1 MLSRWFNPSTLPE
14 QDLVLAACRS
24 RFTGHDLGDLVVS
37 ADPLYSIQ
45 LADELGV
52 LGIVSSVV
60 QTHPAAGP
68 MWTHA
73 WASNAARNA
82 MLVAELRRWVLALR
96 RHGFEPIV
104 LKGPALAKVAFGNI
118 SHRDSCDL
126 DLIVPLERFFEAADL
141 FRSLGATSLCS
152 EKLVERGRLG
162 ALTFEVPC
170 ANNTY
175 TLDVHAGWVPK
186 WGSLPERRIPDSE
199 ILAIELGGLR
209 VGTLGPKLM
218 LIQSASHF
226 FQHFF
231 SLKNL
236 MDVIATLRYV
246 RRLGLEPACEELAR
260 SMGLTERWDRARLA
274 ADEFIQFGQASS
286 IPWKQGTQA
295 ALALPTQMKR
305 AELHTWW
312 DGRRIS
318 QSLVSYVWQTIWP
331 DKSWLSASHEWVGPE
346 HLLLRRFLRPF
357 RLATKTMHALL
368 PLPTTINPA
377 WRKRASQ
384 NLPIYRPMPEV
395 SSHGPS
401 GTETVGN
408 VAVDS
413 PSQGTSVGRLVI
425 RTAQRIHGIPDIHS

>member
-1 MLSRWFNPSTLPE
+1 MLSRWFNPSTVSE

-24 RFTGHDLGDLVVS
+24 RFTGDNLGDLIAA

-60 QTHPAAGP
+60 QTYPSAGP
-68 MWTHA
+68 IWTHV
-73 WASNAARNA
+73 WASNAARNT

-126 DLIVPLERFFEAADL
+126 DLIVPFERFLEAADV

-152 EKLVERGRLG
+152 EKLIGQDRLG
-162 ALTFEVPC
+162 ALALEVPC

-186 WGSLPERRIPDSE
+186 WGFLPERKIPDRE
-199 ILAIELGGLR
+199 IVAIELGGLR
-209 VGTLGPKLM
+209 VRTLGPKLM
-218 LIQSASHF
+218 LMQSVSHF

-231 SLKNL
+231 PLKNL

-246 RRLGLEPACEELAR
+246 RRMGLEPSCEELAR
-260 SMGLTERWDRARLA
+260 SMGLSERLDRARLA
-274 ADEFIQFGQASS
+274 ADEFILFGYSS
-286 IPWKQGTQA
+286 NIPWKQGTRA
-295 ALALPTQMKR
+295 ALATPTPMKR
-305 AELHTWW
+305 VGFHTWL
-312 DGRRIS
+312 DGRRNG
-318 QSLVSYVWQTIWP
+318 QGLVSHLWQTIWP
-331 DKSWLSASHEWVGPE
+331 DKTWLSASPEWVGPE
-346 HLLLRRFLRPF
+346 HLLLRHFLRPV
-357 RLATKTMHALL
+357 RLAIRGMGALV
-368 PLPTTINPA
+368 PVPVSIKPA

-384 NLPIYRPMPEV
+384 NLPIYRSMGEV
-395 SSHGPS
+395 SSNGPS
-401 GTETVGN
+401 GATTVGKM
-408 VAVDS
+408 VGDS
-413 PSQGTSVGRLVI
+413 PVKGTSG
-425 RTAQRIHGIPDIHS
+425 G